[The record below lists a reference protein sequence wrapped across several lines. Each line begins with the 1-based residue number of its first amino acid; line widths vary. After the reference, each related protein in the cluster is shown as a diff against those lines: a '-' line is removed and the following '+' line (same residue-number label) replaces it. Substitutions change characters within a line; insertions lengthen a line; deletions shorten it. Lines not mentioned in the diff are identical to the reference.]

1 MALFA
6 QVNKIKITVVST
18 HAKRDH
24 VMQFKV
30 FNTTTKRASFI
41 PHNGAFSLSPFQFFS
56 FLIVS
61 RHINSFSVL

>member
-18 HAKRDH
+18 HANRNH

-41 PHNGAFSLSPFQFFS
+41 PQNGSFSFSPFQFFS
-56 FLIVS
+56 LLFVN